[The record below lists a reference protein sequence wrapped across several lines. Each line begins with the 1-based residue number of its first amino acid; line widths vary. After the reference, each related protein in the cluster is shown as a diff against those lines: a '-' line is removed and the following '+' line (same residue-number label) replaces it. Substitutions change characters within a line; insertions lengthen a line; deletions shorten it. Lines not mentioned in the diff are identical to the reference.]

1 MPLFYLLS
9 VYLRL
14 NKTVVFT
21 VLLLLLAVAFIS
33 PLKVRKL
40 KLPGIIL
47 AGLLVIAEAGL
58 MIRMVF

>member
-1 MPLFYLLS
+1 MLKYRIISFP
-9 VYLRL
+9 
-14 NKTVVFT
+14 
-21 VLLLLLAVAFIS
+21 LLLLLALAVAFIT

-47 AGLLVIAEAGL
+47 AGIVVIAEAGL